1 MTIIGLSAICP
12 LSPWERVRERAKR
25 NNLKKTSSE
34 KDGNKKYALPKPP
47 KEKHKKQ
54 LLPKYVSDDLSPPKS
69 GTRRLKPNFPN
80 TSN

>member
-1 MTIIGLSAICP
+1 MVLKPTIIGFSVIRP
-12 LSPWERVRERAKR
+12 LSPWERAKP

-54 LLPKYVSDDLSPPKS
+54 LLPKYVSDDLSPPKR
-69 GTRRLKPNFPN
+69 THVV
-80 TSN
+80 